1 MVFAYD
7 RINRGKTPMNETN
20 DPNDWLTID
29 ETMAFLSVS
38 KNKVEKMI
46 REGSLPAYKIGGDIR
61 FRRSELL
68 EWLEGY
74 RVCREA

>member
-1 MVFAYD
+1 
-7 RINRGKTPMNETN
+7 MNETN

-46 REGSLPAYKIGGDIR
+46 REGSLPAYKIGGDLR